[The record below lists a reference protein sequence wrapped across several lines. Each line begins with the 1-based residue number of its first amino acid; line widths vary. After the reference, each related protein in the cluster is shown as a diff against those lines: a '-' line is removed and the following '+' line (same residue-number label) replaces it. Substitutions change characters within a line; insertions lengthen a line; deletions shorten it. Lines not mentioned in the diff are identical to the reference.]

1 MKKIKNNKLS
11 INDLPKQVPDF
22 KNSKMSKDRLT
33 EQWLTQWIVSS
44 LATNKIKRGDILPKK
59 HAIAEYLGIGVGT
72 VQNAIRYTEDK
83 GYLQSKQKTG
93 TLIAG
98 YSNSSTIKKQ
108 TSKRDAAVSKIKKQI
123 IEGGIDF
130 VMPPAAVLAKKIN
143 VSANTVRLAYLHL
156 CDTGILQYSTGKS
169 GKKMLRVI
177 ELPEMPSEHS
187 ASHTSLVEKTV
198 QDLSDYITNNMKKG
212 DKLQTRFELSKILN
226 VSVKTVHDAVNHLE
240 MRGIL
245 HSRRGRYGTVIAQMP
260 NEAEIFQPM
269 RERSIFAKADDA
281 IFYRWEKI
289 ENALIKMIKED
300 FETGMKLPSMDIL
313 SEKFDVSTNT
323 IRKALRML
331 ANKGIVDFQRGRYGG
346 TFVLDIPEEENANA
360 YEWLA
365 VTPGFIPV
373 GVEN

>member
-22 KNSKMSKDRLT
+22 KNSTMSKDRLT

-44 LATNKIKRGDILPKK
+44 LANNKIKRGDILPKK
-59 HAIAEYLGIGVGT
+59 IAIAEYLGIGVGT

-98 YSNSSTIKKQ
+98 YSSANTIKKQ
-108 TSKRDAAVSKIKKQI
+108 TSKRDAAVSKIKKHI
-123 IEGGIDF
+123 IESGLDT

-156 CDTGILQYSTGKS
+156 CDTGFLQYSTGKS
-169 GKKMLRVI
+169 GKKRLRVV
-177 ELPEMPSEHS
+177 ELPEMPSERN
-187 ASHTSLVEKTV
+187 ASHTSLVEKTE
-198 QDLSDYITNNMKKG
+198 QDLSDYITQNMKKG
-212 DKLQTRFELSKILN
+212 DKLLTRFELSKILN
-226 VSVKTVHDAVNHLE
+226 VSVKTVHDAVNSLE
-240 MRGIL
+240 EKGIL
-245 HSRRGRYGTVIAQMP
+245 LSRRGRYGTVIAQMP
-260 NEAEIFQPM
+260 NEAAIFQPM

-281 IFYRWEKI
+281 IFYRWE
-289 ENALIKMIKED
+289 NALIKMIKEE
-300 FETGMKLPSMDIL
+300 FEPGMKLPSMDIL

-331 ANKGIVDFQRGRYGG
+331 SNKGFVDFQRGRYGG
-346 TFVLDIPEEENANA
+346 TFVLDVPEQDNANA
-360 YEWLA
+360 YEWIA
-365 VTPGFIPV
+365 ITHDFMPV
-373 GVEN
+373 GANN